1 MADKNNILLWLDY
14 TFDSHFLLA
23 PHKGNAHHQ
32 GAFLCFY
39 INYRAKEWPVSPQT
53 Q

>member
-1 MADKNNILLWLDY
+1 MAKKIIY
-14 TFDSHFLLA
+14 FDSPFPPA
-23 PHKGNAHHQ
+23 PHTGNTDHQ

-39 INYRAKEWPVSPQT
+39 INYRAKEWPVSVHT